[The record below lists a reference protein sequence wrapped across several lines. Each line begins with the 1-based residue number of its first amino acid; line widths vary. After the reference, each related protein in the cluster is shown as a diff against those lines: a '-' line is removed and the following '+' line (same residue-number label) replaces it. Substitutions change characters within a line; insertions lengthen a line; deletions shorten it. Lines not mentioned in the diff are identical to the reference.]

1 MDMPSF
7 LLPANGKATP
17 KSIERRRK
25 MAESLMASGMDTS
38 PIASP
43 WQGAARMAQAL
54 VGGISQRKA
63 DQQEA
68 EGQQSARD
76 AMTKALM
83 GGDKGAMLD
92 ALNNPFM
99 DSTSLDLV
107 GDAWKR
113 ANAPPTPPELKDMG
127 NGQFYQYAPA
137 NPQGGQV
144 FTPEGYKAPPGNRL
158 ITGAEAAQMGLPPG
172 AYNQDPEGKITEI
185 GGGKVNITLQD
196 EVNQRRQIAETLGI
210 APDDP
215 AYKTFV
221 ATGKMPREDQSPLT
235 ATDKKAILEA
245 DEAVAANQQA
255 ISVLE
260 GVLAPGADGESL
272 NDKAGSGWTAGTQSF
287 LAQNDPTGG
296 YLFDQEQGNATAE
309 LDNAVIGQALGN
321 LKSIFGGN
329 PTEGERKILLDL
341 QGSSS
346 KSPEVRAAIY
356 RRAIDAARRRLQF
369 NRERA
374 AGLRGQEYYKPGGAP
389 SGGQGGDPDIE
400 ALLKKYGG

>member
-1 MDMPSF
+1 MDFPSF
-7 LLPANGKATP
+7 ILPANGKATP
-17 KSIERRRK
+17 KSLERRRK

-54 VGGISQRKA
+54 VGGLAQRRA
-63 DQQEA
+63 DKEEA
-68 EGQQSARD
+68 AGQQSARD

-83 GGDKGAMLD
+83 GGDKSAMLE
-92 ALNNPFM
+92 ALNNPWM
-99 DSTSLDLV
+99 DNASLQLV
-107 GDAWKR
+107 GDAWQQ
-113 ANAPPTPPELKDMG
+113 ANKPPAPPELKDMG
-127 NGQFYQYAPA
+127 NGQMYQYDPQ

-144 FTPEGYKAPPGNRL
+144 FTPPGYKPPPGNRL

-210 APDDP
+210 KPDDP
-215 AYKTFV
+215 AYTTFV

-245 DEAVAANQQA
+245 DEAVQSNQQA
-255 ISVLE
+255 IDVLE
-260 GVLAPGADGESL
+260 GVLAPGADGKSL
-272 NDKAGSGWTAGTQSF
+272 NDKAGYGWTAGTQSF
-287 LAQNDPTGG
+287 LAQNDPTG
-296 YLFDQEQGNATAE
+296 FFNDETGNATAE
-309 LDNAVIGQALGN
+309 LDNAVVGQALGN

-341 QGSSS
+341 QGSSA

-356 RRAIDAARRRLQF
+356 RRAIEAARRRLQF
-369 NRERA
+369 NEQRA
-374 AGLRGQEYYKPGGAP
+374 KSLRGKDYYKPGGAP
-389 SGGQGGDPDIE
+389 SGAKDLGNGWTIQEVPEGQ
-400 ALLKKYGG
+400 

>member
-1 MDMPSF
+1 MDMQSF
-7 LLPANGKATP
+7 ILPANGAATP
-17 KSIERRRK
+17 DSIARKRK
-25 MAESLMASGMDTS
+25 MAEAMLQSGMDTS
-38 PIASP
+38 PVASP

-54 VGGISQRKA
+54 VGGLSQRKA
-63 DQQEA
+63 DKQEA
-68 EGQQSARD
+68 EGKKSAKD
-76 AMTKALM
+76 ALAKALM
-83 GGDKGAMLD
+83 GGDKASMIDAMGNPWMD
-92 ALNNPFM
+92 NASLN
-99 DSTSLDLV
+99 LI
-107 GDAWKR
+107 GDAYER
-113 ANAPPTPPELKDMG
+113 ANQPPPAPELKDLG
-127 NGQFYQYAPA
+127 NGQFYQFDQM

-144 FTPEGYKAPPGNRL
+144 FTPQGYQPPPGNRL
-158 ITGAEAAQMGLPPG
+158 ITGEEAAQMGLPPG
-172 AYNQDPEGKITEI
+172 AYNQAPDGKITEI
-185 GGGKVNITLQD
+185 GGGKVNITMQD

-255 ISVLE
+255 IDILE
-260 GVLAPGADGESL
+260 GVLSPGADGKSL
-272 NDKAGSGWTAGTQSF
+272 NDKAGYGATAGAQSW

-296 YLFDQEQGNATAE
+296 VLFDQEQGNATAE

-356 RRAIDAARRRLQF
+356 RRAIDAGKRRMKF
-369 NRERA
+369 NQERA
-374 AGLRGQEYYKPGGAP
+374 AALRGQEYYKPGGAP
-389 SGGQGGDPDIE
+389 SAAQDLGNGWTIQEVP
-400 ALLKKYGG
+400 